1 MYIDSNFRKER
12 ALKLVKRN
20 TAKAHFKFTEEFLY
34 SESWEKTAQD
44 RTELRCLIG
53 KGAAQYEARRSCKDE
68 KVAKN
73 AKPSCKHVREMKT
86 LLHPHF
92 YIVKLLLTGV
102 FFFLFAL
109 KHRLLVLVRTAS
121 LRRF

>member
-12 ALKLVKRN
+12 ALMLVKRN

-34 SESWEKTAQD
+34 SVSWEKTAQD

-53 KGAAQYEARRSCKDE
+53 IGASKYEARRSCEDE

-86 LLHPHF
+86 LLHPTF
-92 YIVKLLLTGV
+92 I
-102 FFFLFAL
+102 
-109 KHRLLVLVRTAS
+109 
-121 LRRF
+121 